1 MKKIILSVATAAI
14 LFLGTTVATAQVK
27 LPPASSTQSI
37 KQGFGIKNIALTY
50 QRPNIKDRAVFGSL
64 VPYNEVW
71 RTGAN
76 NIPSITFEEEV
87 SIEGHKVPVGTYGIF
102 TIPTATTWTIILSKN
117 VQQWGSYQY
126 KQEEDFLR
134 FTVPSQKLNDKVET
148 FTMQFEDVT
157 TNSTKLTLAWDK
169 TKVGFTITAD
179 QSKEIMASIE
189 QAMTTDK
196 KPYFQAAQY
205 YFNNNL
211 DSKKAAEWIKAADEG
226 NTKAPHLKYWKSL
239 ILAKA
244 GDKAGAKKAAE
255 EGIAMA
261 KEANNGEYVKL
272 NTEALKNIK

>member
-1 MKKIILSVATAAI
+1 MKKIILSIATAAF
-14 LFLGTTVATAQVK
+14 LFLGSNIAQAQVK
-27 LPPASSTQSI
+27 LPPASSTQTI
-37 KQGFGIKNIALTY
+37 TQGLGIKNIALTY
-50 QRPNIKDRAVFGSL
+50 QRPNVNNRVVFGGL

-76 NIPSITFEEEV
+76 HIPSITFEEEV
-87 SIEGHKVPVGTYGIF
+87 VVQGNKVPAGTYGIF
-102 TIPTATTWTIILSKN
+102 TIPTTKDWTIILSKN
-117 VQQWGSYQY
+117 AKQWGAYQY
-126 KQEEDFLR
+126 KQEDDLLR
-134 FTVPSQKLNDKVET
+134 FAVPSQALQSKVET

-157 TNSTKLTLAWDK
+157 TTSTKLTLAWDK
-169 TKVGFTITAD
+169 VKVGFSITTD

-189 QAMTTDK
+189 EAMRTDK

-226 NTKAPHLKYWKSL
+226 NTKAPHIKYWKSR

-261 KEANNGEYVKL
+261 KAANNPEYIKL
-272 NTEALKNIK
+272 NTQALKAIK